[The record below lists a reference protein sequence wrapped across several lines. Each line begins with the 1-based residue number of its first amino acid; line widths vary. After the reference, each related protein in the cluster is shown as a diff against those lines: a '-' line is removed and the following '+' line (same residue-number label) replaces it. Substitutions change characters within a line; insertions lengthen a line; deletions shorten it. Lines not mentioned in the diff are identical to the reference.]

1 MKTLLNNS
9 KHILGS
15 LLLTT
20 LLFSSCKTTDDN
32 DLPPVEHIPATEQEF
47 KSIKDEALADLTQN
61 FSFNSD
67 DGYIT
72 LTSENGVQIGIN
84 GDCLTLNGDEIS
96 GNVDI
101 EFVEIFEKGNM
112 LTTNKPTMGRL
123 PNGDKAM
130 LLTGGEFFIEATKDG
145 QLLDTNCL
153 INLIVPSSLTG
164 GTDNEM
170 VLWTGTIEEDDTLTW
185 DEVDNATGQGG
196 VFAEGGQYYTLLEGF
211 GWTNVDRFYNDPR
224 PKTQIQVQAPV
235 GYNYTNSAVYLSYDG
250 EDTGLAALDT
260 YDGTL
265 NLFSEHYGQIPI
277 GLECHVIFATED
289 NGIWRYAVKAVTI
302 AENDI
307 ITFNIDETTTG
318 TKASLT
324 ALINALP

>member
-318 TKASLT
+318 TDRKSVV
-324 ALINALP
+324 

>member
-235 GYNYTNSAVYLSYDG
+235 GYNYTNSAVYLSR
-250 EDTGLAALDT
+250 
-260 YDGTL
+260 
-265 NLFSEHYGQIPI
+265 SE
-277 GLECHVIFATED
+277 E
-289 NGIWRYAVKAVTI
+289 RR
-302 AENDI
+302 
-307 ITFNIDETTTG
+307 
-318 TKASLT
+318 
-324 ALINALP
+324 

>member
-101 EFVEIFEKGNM
+101 EFVEIFENVHFNFK
-112 LTTNKPTMGRL
+112 
-123 PNGDKAM
+123 
-130 LLTGGEFFIEATKDG
+130 LL
-145 QLLDTNCL
+145 
-153 INLIVPSSLTG
+153 
-164 GTDNEM
+164 
-170 VLWTGTIEEDDTLTW
+170 
-185 DEVDNATGQGG
+185 
-196 VFAEGGQYYTLLEGF
+196 VFLLESVNDLIFDGYTSNFTSPLPF
-211 GWTNVDRFYNDPR
+211 G
-224 PKTQIQVQAPV
+224 
-235 GYNYTNSAVYLSYDG
+235 
-250 EDTGLAALDT
+250 
-260 YDGTL
+260 
-265 NLFSEHYGQIPI
+265 
-277 GLECHVIFATED
+277 
-289 NGIWRYAVKAVTI
+289 
-302 AENDI
+302 
-307 ITFNIDETTTG
+307 
-318 TKASLT
+318 
-324 ALINALP
+324 

>member
-1 MKTLLNNS
+1 MKTLINT
-9 KHILGS
+9 KQILGS